1 MDCPEL
7 QLSTLMCVI
16 PASKGS
22 LVRMQ
27 GGGSAIKFSMES
39 RKKHSALSGGCWKV
53 WNMFNFTFRFPNLIF
68 IIPVL
73 QFMFALVVAKKR
85 VTEDYRDHL
94 CGISHKFS
102 IKNNEVHGEI
112 EIVDLDNNILDDS
125 PQFLDGLISQLQDN
139 WCGLQFPQ
147 TQL

>member
-1 MDCPEL
+1 MDCPVS

-16 PASKGS
+16 PASKES

-27 GGGSAIKFSMES
+27 GGGSTTKFSMES
-39 RKKHSALSGGCWKV
+39 RKKHLALSGGCWKV

-73 QFMFALVVAKKR
+73 QFMFTLAVAKKR
-85 VTEDYRDHL
+85 RLRITWIIFVGHW
-94 CGISHKFS
+94 FS

-112 EIVDLDNNILDDS
+112 EIVDLDNNVLDDA
-125 PQFLDGLISQLQDN
+125 PWFLDGPISQLQDN
-139 WCGLQFPQ
+139 WCGL
-147 TQL
+147 